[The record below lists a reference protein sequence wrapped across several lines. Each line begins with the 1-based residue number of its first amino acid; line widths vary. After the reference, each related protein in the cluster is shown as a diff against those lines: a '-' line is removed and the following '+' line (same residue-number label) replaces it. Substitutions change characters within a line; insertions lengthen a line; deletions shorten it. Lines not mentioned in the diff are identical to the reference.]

1 MVYVAVWTAALHVV
15 AGTEVRIGT
24 EHDTSVRVIAV
35 PPEKHV
41 PLFAPDRFT
50 VINIAP
56 FSPGSEELK
65 GTAPL
70 RRPREDEEML
80 ANL

>member
-1 MVYVAVWTAALHVV
+1 MVVIKPT
-15 AGTEVRIGT
+15 
-24 EHDTSVRVIAV
+24 TSVMVIAV